1 MRWSGFLILGSL
13 ATLYL
18 LLAREADGLL
28 AGFGYVASALFYV
41 LSIVNLA
48 KPRK

>member
-1 MRWSGFLILGSL
+1 MRWSGFLILSSL
-13 ATLYL
+13 ATLYF
-18 LLAREADGLL
+18 LLAGEAEGLL